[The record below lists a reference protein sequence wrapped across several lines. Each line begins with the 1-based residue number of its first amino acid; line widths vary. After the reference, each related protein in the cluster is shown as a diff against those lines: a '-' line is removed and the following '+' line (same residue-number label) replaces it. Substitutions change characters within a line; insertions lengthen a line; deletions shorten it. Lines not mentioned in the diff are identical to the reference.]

1 MGYHSVHFDS
11 KSLEVGP
18 VNKRDHFPQKKTS
31 TLPKFKSNERAF
43 LDKLKLSNRI
53 IGTRAIVVNVGQR
66 IQLE

>member
-11 KSLEVGP
+11 KSLEVGR
-18 VNKRDHFPQKKTS
+18 VNNIFPQKTS

-53 IGTRAIVVNVGQR
+53 IRTIAIVVNVDQR